1 MVKKTDWLPWGR
13 TEQLAMAKNWLNILE
28 TKAPAWGIPPATVE
42 NLDNLT
48 AAAAAALGLAVTAAR
63 NAVINQ
69 QVRTAF
75 GALTDCMRD
84 IKRRCFFIPPLTE
97 ADWVSLGL
105 RLHDTAP
112 THTGLPTTVVI
123 AEISYPHKNAL
134 SLLITP
140 VDGHSYDDRADWG
153 FRVYFGVLPHAGD
166 VTEEMNIERQYLR
179 RVPQN
184 PEELTHSHFTHRK
197 HDSLEFPYDN
207 SGMRCFICI
216 RYENGKGDAGPWG
229 PMVSSY
235 IP

>member
-1 MVKKTDWLPWGR
+1 MAKKTDWLPWGR
-13 TEQLAMAKNWLNILE
+13 QDQLAMARNWLSILPD
-28 TKAPAWGIPPATVE
+28 KAAAWGIPTATVQ

-48 AAAAAALGLAVTAAR
+48 AAANEALSLAITSAR

-75 GALTDCMRD
+75 GELTECMRD
-84 IKRRCFFIPPLTE
+84 IKRRYFFIPPLTE

-105 RLHDTAP
+105 KLHDDSSGTIGPP
-112 THTGLPTTVVI
+112 TSVVS

-134 SLLITP
+134 ALHITP
-140 VDGHSYDDRADWG
+140 IGGHAYDERPDWG
-153 FRVYFGVLPHAGD
+153 FRVHYGVLPRAGD
-166 VTEEMNIERQYLR
+166 VSEEMMIERQYLR

-184 PEELTHSHFTHRK
+184 PEELTISHFTHRK
-197 HDSLEFPYDN
+197 HDLIEFPYDN
-207 SGMRCFICI
+207 SGKQCFICV

-229 PMVSSY
+229 PMVSSF